1 MSSVEEDDVGKVWYE
16 GIVAMNPEG
25 IIGVTRRDGTQYIP
39 WLSKA
44 TRSEDATRSEAT
56 RSGDATRSGSED
68 VTSESDN
75 LSAIVREDMRHFRK
89 STIGNIVIMG
99 RKTFE
104 SLPTG
109 SLPNRTHIVLTRKIK
124 PTKIENVYFT
134 TIDKLDETVN
144 AILLEYPYKK
154 VFVCGGEDIYR
165 KLLHKCYR
173 LCITEIPYTVHLKD
187 GEKVSKFVPK
197 EEWDDLF
204 QRILK
209 PDDRVFDVYFRK

>member
-1 MSSVEEDDVGKVWYE
+1 MSSVEEDDVGKIWYE

-39 WLSKA
+39 WLS
-44 TRSEDATRSEAT
+44 EAT
-56 RSGDATRSGSED
+56 RSGDA
-68 VTSESDN
+68 TSESDN

-109 SLPNRTHIVLTRKIK
+109 SLPNRTHIVLTRKIN

-165 KLLHKCYR
+165 KLLHKCDR

-197 EEWDDLF
+197 EEWGDLF
-204 QRILK
+204 QRLLK
-209 PDDRVFDVYFRK
+209 TDDRVFDVYFRK

>member
-1 MSSVEEDDVGKVWYE
+1 MSSVEEGDVGKVWYE

-39 WLSKA
+39 WL
-44 TRSEDATRSEAT
+44 
-56 RSGDATRSGSED
+56 SED

-109 SLPNRTHIVLTRKIK
+109 SLPNRTHIVLTRKIN

-204 QRILK
+204 QRLLK
-209 PDDRVFDVYFRK
+209 PDDRVFDIYFRK